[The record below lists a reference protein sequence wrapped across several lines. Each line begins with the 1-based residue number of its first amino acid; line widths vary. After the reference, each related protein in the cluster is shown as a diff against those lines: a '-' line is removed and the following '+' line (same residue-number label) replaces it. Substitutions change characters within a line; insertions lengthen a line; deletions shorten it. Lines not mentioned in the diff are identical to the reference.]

1 MSKTDRNLQALKW
14 LEKEQTRDN
23 LELKSVKNK
32 LISEIKSLNKDD
44 LFKKEEPIKKVTI
57 WQRIRKMI
65 WGS

>member
-23 LELKSVKNK
+23 LEVKSVKNK
-32 LISEIKSLNKDD
+32 LISEIKGLNKDD
-44 LFKKEEPIKKVTI
+44 LFKKEELIKKVTI
-57 WQRIRKMI
+57 WQRIIKMI